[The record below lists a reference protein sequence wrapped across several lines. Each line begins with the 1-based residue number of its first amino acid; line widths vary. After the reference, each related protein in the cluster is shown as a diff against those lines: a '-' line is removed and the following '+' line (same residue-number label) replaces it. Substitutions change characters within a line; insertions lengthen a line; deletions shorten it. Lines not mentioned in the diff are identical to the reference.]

1 MMTKT
6 ISKERLEKEFARTEQ
21 AFKVVRVIVKTKES
35 EELFD
40 SAKRYYNDA
49 KYFRDKGDFASAFGA
64 LNYAFG
70 LLDGG
75 AKLKFFDVSA
85 NKEIFTAD

>member
-1 MMTKT
+1 MTNI
-6 ISKERLEKEFARTEQ
+6 ISKERLEKEFARTEK
-21 AFKVVRVIVKTKES
+21 ALKIIKIAHKTKES

-40 SAKRYYNDA
+40 LASRYYKDA
-49 KYFRDKGDFASAFGA
+49 KYFMDKGDFASAFGA
-64 LNYAFG
+64 LNYSFG

-85 NKEIFTAD
+85 DKDLFIAD